1 VDTQKKDL
9 KPFEYCRPI
18 AVTSIQSCGT
28 MPRRKRLTENH
39 EHLHQHNGDE
49 QSVDHDVPQALR
61 ISNHQSQTNQI
72 KQLKG
77 LNSLLRSPLSK

>member
-1 VDTQKKDL
+1 MDTQKKDL